1 MVDGVKLQLC
11 RKNLDNLIARWN
23 KQGNRKGDNVENDK
37 HVP

>member
-1 MVDGVKLQLC
+1 MADGVEPQLH

-23 KQGNRKGDNVENDK
+23 KQGNRKGDKVENDK